1 MEGCFSLSGF
11 RVFGKGGGTAPAEV
25 TGFRAIRDKDDKRIY
40 RFTWDAQKGTTG
52 YVLRWG
58 TRKDKLM
65 HAVTVFDNQYEARYF
80 NRDSEYYFS
89 ITAFNENGNSN

>member
-11 RVFGKGGGTAPAEV
+11 RVFGKGGGTAPADV
-25 TGFRAIRDKDDKRIY
+25 TGFRANDKRIY

>member
-1 MEGCFSLSGF
+1 MF
-11 RVFGKGGGTAPAEV
+11 RCTC
-25 TGFRAIRDKDDKRIY
+25 Y
-40 RFTWDAQKGTTG
+40 AQKEATG

-58 TRKDKLM
+58 TQKDKLT

-89 ITAFNENGNSN
+89 ITAFNENGN